1 MVKVSSFVEWET
13 LDRPVKE
20 RGSEWFISVAIIAF
34 AIAVASVILA
44 NYIFA
49 ILVIVGTASLLLH
62 SIKIP
67 KQITVRIFDKGVLLD
82 RMLYPFDGLVGFY
95 INEHE
100 NKLLL
105 KTNKAFLPIIAIAIE
120 NMGAEEIRKV
130 LSKNIIE
137 EEIEESFWEKLM
149 DHFGF

>member
-82 RMLYPFDGLVGFY
+82 RMLYPFDGLVSFY

-120 NMGAEEIRKV
+120 SMGAEEIRKV

>member
-1 MVKVSSFVEWET
+1 MAKVSSFVEWET

-82 RMLYPFDGLVGFY
+82 RMLYPFDGLVSFY

-120 NMGAEEIRKV
+120 SMGAEEIRKV